1 LSHYNYLRSV
11 QELGGWLVVIKSFRH
26 KGLKRLYEN
35 NDRKGV
41 SPEMT
46 GKVARVLARLDVAK
60 APEQMDLPGL
70 KLHPLKGELK
80 GSWLVSVSGNWRIIF
95 RFEGTDATQVDLLDY
110 H

>member
-1 LSHYNYLRSV
+1 
-11 QELGGWLVVIKSFRH
+11 
-26 KGLKRLYEN
+26 
-35 NDRKGV
+35 
-41 SPEMT
+41 MT

-60 APEQMDLPGL
+60 APEQMDLPCL

-80 GSWLVSVSGNWRIIF
+80 GSWSVSVRGNWRIIF